1 MKTNKFLILIA
12 LIIGILSGCVK
23 DEVYQGPPAI
33 SQVGI
38 NPQSPGNGQ
47 DVTITATVT
56 DQVEIK
62 SVKLF
67 YKTGQGALQTVD
79 MAQQKTTNV
88 TAVYHAIIPGQ
99 ESGITVSYYVEA
111 ENSAGL
117 RANYPA
123 GAPQVMASY
132 TIGAP
137 SILLNEVYSRG
148 TPDAPD
154 WVEIFNNSDGQVDI
168 SGYRIYDAGA
178 QSGSKPKKEFPSGS
192 VIPARG
198 FIVIV
203 VDDGT
208 ESGFGMSSGG
218 EEIWFESPTGNILD
232 NVQFPA
238 MENSQSYGRYPDG
251 SANWQILNSIT
262 RGSANYSGTSP
273 EIILKVNEIYS
284 RGTTENP
291 DWVEIYNAGTNPA
304 DLSGWKIYDIGGQGG
319 TKPKKEFPQGIVL
332 QPGAFVV
339 IVVDDGTESGFGL
352 SSGGETIWLENP
364 EGQVKDEVAFPA
376 LEEGQSYGCYP
387 DGSSQKQVLFVPT
400 PGAANDNTVPPP
412 PANIR
417 LNEIYSRGDVAN
429 PDWAEV
435 YNAGSAAVD
444 LSTWKIYDN
453 GGQGGTKPKMEFPS
467 GTIISP
473 GDFIIIILD
482 DGSAA
487 GFGLSSGGEQIW
499 LEKPD
504 GNMADEVT
512 FPALEVGQSYGRFP
526 DGSGNWQI
534 LNVVTPGTANNN
546 TTPPPAITVKI
557 NEIYSRGTTVDPDW
571 VEIYNASTVAISLD
585 GWKIYDNGGQ
595 GGSKPKMVFP
605 DGVLLEPGD
614 FYVIVTDD
622 GSNSGFGLSS
632 NGETVWLENPE
643 AEVVDEVSFPALEVD
658 QSYGRKPD
666 GSDNLVIFTQVTK
679 GSSNNN
685 AATLPKK
692 K

>member
-1 MKTNKFLILIA
+1 MKTNKLLILIA
-12 LIIGILSGCVK
+12 VIIGGLSGCVK
-23 DEVYQGPPAI
+23 DEVYQGPPMV

-47 DVTITATVT
+47 AVTITATVT
-56 DQVEIK
+56 DNVEIK
-62 SVKLF
+62 SVKLL
-67 YKTGQGALQTVD
+67 YKVEQGAMQTVD
-79 MAQQKTTNV
+79 MVAQKAAGV
-88 TAVYHAIIPGQ
+88 TAVYNALVPGQ
-99 ESGITVSYYVEA
+99 EGGITVSYYIEA

-117 RANYPA
+117 KAFYPA
-123 GAPQVMASY
+123 GAPQSMASY
-132 TIGAP
+132 TVGAP
-137 SILLNEVYSRG
+137 SILINEIYSRG
-148 TPDAPD
+148 TPEAPD
-154 WVEIFNNSDGQVDI
+154 WVEIYNNSDGQVDI
-168 SGYRIYDAGA
+168 SGYRIYDAGG

-198 FIVIV
+198 FIIIV

-208 ESGFGMSSGG
+208 ESGFGLSSGG
-218 EEIWFESPTGNILD
+218 EEIWFESPAGNILD

-238 MENSQSYGRYPDG
+238 MENTQSYGRYPDG
-251 SANWQILNSIT
+251 TPNWQLLNTIT
-262 RGSANYSGTSP
+262 RGSANYEGTV
-273 EIILKVNEIYS
+273 EEVVLKINEVYS
-284 RGTTENP
+284 RGNTENP
-291 DWVEIYNAGTNPA
+291 DWVEIFNAGNVSA
-304 DLSGWKIYDIGGQGG
+304 DLSGWKIYDNGGQGG
-319 TKPKKEFPQGIVL
+319 TKPKKEFPQGTAL
-332 QPGAFVV
+332 LPGAFVV

-352 SSGGETIWLENP
+352 SSSGETIWLENP
-364 EGQVKDEVAFPA
+364 AGVVKDDVVFPA
-376 LEEGQSYGCYP
+376 LEDGQSYGRYP
-387 DGSSQKQVLFVPT
+387 DGSDQKQVLFVPT

-417 LNEIYSRGDVAN
+417 LNEIYSRGDAAN

-453 GGQGGTKPKMEFPS
+453 GGQGGTKPKMEFPA
-467 GTIISP
+467 GTVISP

-504 GNMADEVT
+504 GNLADEVL
-512 FPALEVGQSYGRFP
+512 FPALETGQSYGRFP
-526 DGSGNWQI
+526 DGNGNWQI
-534 LNVVTPGTANNN
+534 LNVVTPGAANNN
-546 TTPPPAITVKI
+546 TTPPPTITVKI
-557 NEIYSRGTTVDPDW
+557 NEIYSRGTPSDPDW
-571 VEIYNASTVAISLD
+571 VEIFNASAVPVSLD

-595 GGSKPKMVFP
+595 GGTKPKMVFP

-643 AEVVDEVSFPALEVD
+643 AVVVDEVVFPALDVD

-666 GSDNLVIFTQVTK
+666 GSGNLVVFTQVTK
-679 GSSNNN
+679 GTSNNN
-685 AATLPKK
+685 ATTLPKK